1 MNEVNQ
7 NNQKINTAS
16 KRFKVVSASDKAK
29 GRYLANWLL
38 KKSYHLKKEI
48 EQQGPKY
55 FDQYKKGTIVM
66 IDFGV
71 NIGNELSNHHFGIV
85 ISKGDNKRNGIL
97 TVLPLSSKFSKHYL
111 KLDDELFKTIVA
123 DFKKKVS
130 EIKSEQIKLESMLK
144 DTTALVNGVEKTIT
158 IENENGQEEVTNEIT
173 RIINYISQCQKE
185 YKNKLI
191 RFNKILN
198 KYEKYNNDS
207 YVCIKNIQT
216 ISKHRIIT
224 INEFDPSG
232 TIRLSKSTM
241 DRIDRELV
249 KIYTDIKI

>member
-16 KRFKVVSASDKAK
+16 KRFKVVSASDKPK

-111 KLDDELFKTIVA
+111 TELGR
-123 DFKKKVS
+123 S
-130 EIKSEQIKLESMLK
+130 
-144 DTTALVNGVEKTIT
+144 
-158 IENENGQEEVTNEIT
+158 
-173 RIINYISQCQKE
+173 R
-185 YKNKLI
+185 
-191 RFNKILN
+191 
-198 KYEKYNNDS
+198 
-207 YVCIKNIQT
+207 
-216 ISKHRIIT
+216 
-224 INEFDPSG
+224 PSSIG
-232 TIRLSKSTM
+232 G
-241 DRIDRELV
+241 
-249 KIYTDIKI
+249 